1 MAVVTALLDSRGAA
15 ILWAQWRTIIN
26 FYRRPQMGGY
36 WFGTAVMVIWYLM
49 VAGLGTGISFALGK
63 VRPSEFA
70 QFEFVLTFGLLAA
83 FLYWQVVPVFLAST
97 GMSLDTRKL
106 MVYPVPQSQLFLIEV
121 MLRFSTG
128 VEVLI
133 VLCGVFVGLLR
144 NPEIPAW
151 APFTLAIFVVFNLYL
166 SAGIKD
172 LIARLMERKG
182 LREVAVLLMLLVMVS
197 PQMIALVGLPP
208 ALKQVVM
215 GFNQSTLPWGAAA
228 ALAMGKN
235 VGRSLPVVLAWTAFA
250 IWFGRWQFQRG
261 LAFDVDAARA
271 LSGHGGTTSATG
283 WTDVLFQWPR
293 RLFPDPLA
301 ALVEK
306 EMQSLARSARFRLV
320 FFMGFTFGLV
330 VWLPV
335 VFGKAFRDGGGASGG
350 VMQNN
355 FLTWIS
361 VYSVMMLGE
370 VALFNSLGFDRM
382 AAQLYWLAPVRM
394 RTVLLAKN
402 ITASV
407 YIFLELTII
416 CAACLALRLP
426 VTPIKI
432 AEAFAVTAVMALF
445 FTGLGNI
452 GSIYYPRPA
461 NSQNSWRSRSG
472 GKFQVWMLLAYPVL
486 GIPIGLAY
494 LARYAFDSEAAFFFV
509 IGFDG
514 LLALAFYW
522 VAMETAERGARE
534 RKEQILTALGAGE
547 GPIGA

>member
-1 MAVVTALLDSRGAA
+1 MALMDSPGAA
-15 ILWAQWRTIIN
+15 ILWAQFRTIVN

-36 WFGTAVMVIWYLM
+36 WLGTAVMILWYLM
-49 VAGLGTGISFALGK
+49 IAGFAGGIAFALGK

-70 QFEFVLTFGLLAA
+70 QYEFVLTFGLLAA

-97 GMSLDTRKL
+97 GMSLETRKL
-106 MVYPVPQSQLFLIEV
+106 MVYPVPRSQLFLIEV
-121 MLRFSTG
+121 LLRISTG

-133 VLCGVFVGLLR
+133 VIFGAFIGLLR

-172 LIARLMERKG
+172 LVARVMERKG
-182 LREVAVLLMLLVMVS
+182 IREVAVLVMVLAMVS
-197 PQMIALVGLPP
+197 PQMIALIGLPP
-208 ALKQVVM
+208 AIKAGVL
-215 GFNQSTLPWGAAA
+215 GFNQSKFPWGAAA
-228 ALAMGKN
+228 ALAMGKS
-235 VGRSLPVVLAWTAFA
+235 VQWSLPLMLAWTAIA
-250 IWFGRWQFQRG
+250 IWFGRWQFARG
-261 LAFDVDAARA
+261 LSFDVEAARA
-271 LSGHGGTTSATG
+271 QSGHGGTTTG
-283 WTDVLFQWPR
+283 KSWVDALFQWPR
-293 RLFPDPLA
+293 KIFTDPLA

-306 EMQSLARSARFRLV
+306 EIQNLARSSRFRLV

-335 VFGKAFRDGGGASGG
+335 VFGRAFRGSGG

-382 AAQLYWLAPVRM
+382 AAQFYWIAPVRF
-394 RTVLLAKN
+394 RIVLIAKN
-402 ITASV
+402 ITACV
-407 YIFLELTII
+407 FIFLELTII

-426 VTPIKI
+426 ITGEKI
-432 AEAFAVTAVMALF
+432 AEAFAVTGVLVLF

-452 GSIYYPRPA
+452 GSVYYPKPS
-461 NSQNSWRSRSG
+461 NPQNSWRSRSG

-494 LARYAFDSEAAFFFV
+494 LARYAFESELAFFAM
-509 IGFDG
+509 IGFDAI
-514 LLALAFYW
+514 LAIAFYW
-522 VAMETAERGARE
+522 VALETAERGALE
-534 RKEQILTALGAGE
+534 RKEQILTALGHGE
-547 GPIGA
+547 GPIGT